1 MNAVGKYLGADLDIR
16 FETRIASM
24 QWSHDQWHL
33 QDERGETLAPCD
45 WVLSTLPA
53 QQAFDLLPPTLPFRA
68 ALASIQMRGCFS
80 LMLGFGDALP
90 IEFDAALVRERDI
103 SWISLNSSKPGRPEA
118 CSLLVH
124 STNLWADA
132 HIEDDE
138 TGSRTTSVTKPAKLL
153 ATTCIQRSIRRF
165 TAGAMPT

>member
-1 MNAVGKYLGADLDIR
+1 M
-16 FETRIASM
+16 
-24 QWSHDQWHL
+24 
-33 QDERGETLAPCD
+33 PCD

-53 QQAFDLLPPTLPFRA
+53 QQAFDLLPPTLPSVRRLPQA
-68 ALASIQMRGCFS
+68 QMRGCFS
-80 LMLGFGDALP
+80 FMLGFGDALP

-103 SWISLNSSKPGRPEA
+103 SWISLNSSKPEGPKPA
-118 CSLLVH
+118 SCSCTLPTYGQMRI
-124 STNLWADA
+124 SKT
-132 HIEDDE
+132 IE